1 MTKTL
6 NDTNLKMGDMSAV
19 FAGIRHV
26 LWFTMFLNFI
36 PMFIKL
42 IVGYMTNSLSLIAD
56 GFDSVFDA
64 STNVVGLVGI
74 GIAAKPADK
83 EYPYGHR
90 KAETFTA
97 LIITYILFLTCYE
110 LVKNSIERILDPA
123 LITAEVTPW
132 SYAALGIS
140 IVTHLGVVKY
150 ELNAGRKLRS
160 DVLVADA
167 LNTRADILVSVAVAL
182 GMIFILFGLPLADPI
197 FTLIVAIMIGKIG
210 IDIIRESI
218 PTLMDKKV
226 LPVDQIEQIVLS
238 VPGVRSVHHVRS
250 RGHEQAVYAD
260 LHVRVDPN
268 MTTEQAHAIATE
280 IENKLHAF
288 ESDLQDVTVHVEPE
302 GTPLPVKSQ
311 EPR

>member
-1 MTKTL
+1 MT
-6 NDTNLKMGDMSAV
+6 AI

-26 LWFTMFLNFI
+26 LWFTMALNFI

-74 GIAAKPADK
+74 GIAARPADK
-83 EYPYGHR
+83 NYPYGHR

-110 LVKNSIERILDPA
+110 LVKNSIDRILNPS
-123 LITAEVTPW
+123 LITAEVTFW
-132 SYAALGIS
+132 SFAALGIS

-182 GMIFILFGLPLADPI
+182 GMVFILVGLPLADPI

-210 IDIIRESI
+210 IDIIKESI

-226 LPVDQIEQIVLS
+226 LPVDKIEQIVLS

-250 RGHEQAVYAD
+250 RGHEQAIFAD
-260 LHVRVDPN
+260 LHIIVESG
-268 MTTEQAHAIATE
+268 MSAEQAHAITVE
-280 IENKLHAF
+280 IEDKLHAF
-288 ESDLQDVTVHVEPE
+288 ESDLQDVTIHVEPE
-302 GTPLPVKSQ
+302 GTQLPTKIRDSK
-311 EPR
+311 

>member
-1 MTKTL
+1 MT
-6 NDTNLKMGDMSAV
+6 AI

-26 LWFTMFLNFI
+26 LWFTMALNFI

-42 IVGYMTNSLSLIAD
+42 IVGYSTNSLSLIAD

-74 GIAAKPADK
+74 GIAARPADK
-83 EYPYGHR
+83 DYPYGHR
-90 KAETFTA
+90 KAETFAA

-110 LVKNSIERILDPA
+110 LVKGSIDRLLNPG
-123 LITAEVTPW
+123 LITAEANVW
-132 SYAALGIS
+132 SFVALGIS
-140 IVTHLGVVKY
+140 IATHMYVVKY
-150 ELNAGRKLRS
+150 ELNAGRKLQS

-167 LNTRADILVSVAVAL
+167 LNTRADIIVSIAVAL
-182 GMIFILFGLPLADPI
+182 GMVFILVGLPLADPI

-210 IDIIRESI
+210 IDIIKESI

-260 LHVRVDPN
+260 LHIRVDPG
-268 MTTEQAHAIATE
+268 MSTEQAHAIATE

-302 GTPLPVKSQ
+302 GTPLPTKKQ